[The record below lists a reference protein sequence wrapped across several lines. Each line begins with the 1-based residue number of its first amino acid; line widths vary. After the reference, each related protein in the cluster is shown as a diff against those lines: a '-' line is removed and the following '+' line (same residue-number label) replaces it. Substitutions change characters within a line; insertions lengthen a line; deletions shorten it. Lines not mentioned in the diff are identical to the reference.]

1 VLSNEQLIE
10 QVRAE
15 LHAGMEVLRPS
26 QELLE
31 AIEALTPDNGRLPDG
46 SRVRPDPGAGP
57 QTARARALGAVAHV
71 SVHRGDRD
79 QRRWRGRVRG
89 LGAAV
94 PVLAGVIVVVV
105 VAAVVLT
112 SVRHH
117 PGSTRV
123 GPAVAARN
131 GKVAFIAFGGG
142 GYPPRGG
149 YPPTRSE
156 HGVMWAF
163 DAVGVTNPDGSGRQN
178 VGTYRCAAPRSACG
192 VYSFAWSTDGT
203 KIAYLA
209 GHPPGLGAPTSLAL
223 YLVDANG
230 NNPRELASCGDCAG
244 LNADSSIAW
253 SPDGSRIALTRQT
266 GLAQDLWLVNVKTG
280 ALSRLTDCASP
291 KACADASAEWSPG
304 GQAIVFSRWVKGQ
317 AESIYTMRPDGT
329 HLKLIAA
336 GAGAQDPQWSPD
348 GRKIAFQANNGIYTV
363 NADGTQLTRI
373 AAAGGLA
380 GEPAWSPDGNE
391 LLYVK
396 SSPTPGGVEVT
407 QLWTINA
414 NGSDNRRIYQISP
427 GGRWPLPFWSP
438 DGKQIAVAP
447 NFGVF
452 VMNANGTGARLV
464 GESANQVAWQ
474 PIPPTRR

>member
-1 VLSNEQLIE
+1 MLSDEQLIE
-10 QVRAE
+10 RIRTE
-15 LHAGMEVLRPS
+15 LRSELADLNPPPDLFDR
-26 QELLE
+26 LLE
-31 AIEALTPDNGRLPDG
+31 PAESDSRSQRG
-46 SRVRPDPGAGP
+46 SRERWAD
-57 QTARARALGAVAHV
+57 R
-71 SVHRGDRD
+71 RG
-79 QRRWRGRVRG
+79 RRGWRVRVRG

-94 PVLAGVIVVVV
+94 PVLVGVIVVVV
-105 VAAVVLT
+105 IAAVALT

-117 PGSTRV
+117 QASSPV

-142 GYPPRGG
+142 GS
-149 YPPTRSE
+149 PPTRSE
-156 HGVMWAF
+156 HGVTWAF
-163 DAVGVTNPDGSGRQN
+163 DALAVTNPDGSGRHN
-178 VGTYRCAAPRSACG
+178 VGTYECAAPRSACG
-192 VYSFAWSTDGT
+192 VYSFAWSADGT

-209 GHPPGLGAPTSLAL
+209 GHPPGLKVPTSLAL

-230 NNPRELASCGDCAG
+230 NNPRELVSCGDCAR

-253 SPDGSRIALTRQT
+253 SPDGSRIALTRRT

-280 ALSRLTDCASP
+280 ALSRLTDCASG
-291 KACADASAEWSPG
+291 KACADASAEWSPD

-317 AESIYTMRPDGT
+317 VASIYTMRPDGT

-336 GAGAQDPQWSPD
+336 VAGAQDPQWSPD
-348 GRKIAFQANNGIYTV
+348 GRKIAFQGNNGIYTV
-363 NADGTQLTRI
+363 NADGTQLTQI

-380 GEPAWSPDGNE
+380 GEPAWSPDGMK

-396 SSPTPGGVEVT
+396 TPLNAATSAETT

-414 NGSDNRRIYQISP
+414 NGSRNRRIYQLSTS
-427 GGRWPLPFWSP
+427 GRWPLPFWSP

-452 VMNANGTGARLV
+452 VMNADGSGVRLV

>member
-1 VLSNEQLIE
+1 MLSDEQFIE

-26 QELLE
+26 REFLE
-31 AIEALTPDNGRLPDG
+31 ANGRLPAG

-57 QTARARALGAVAHV
+57 QPARAPALGAVARV
-71 SVHRGDRD
+71 SVHRGRRD

-94 PVLAGVIVVVV
+94 PGLAGVIVVVV
-105 VAAVVLT
+105 IAAVALT

-117 PGSTRV
+117 QASTPV

-131 GKVAFIAFGGG
+131 GKVAFIAYGGAK
-142 GYPPRGG
+142 YPPTGG
-149 YPPTRSE
+149 NPPTRSE
-156 HGVMWAF
+156 HGVTWAF
-163 DAVGVTNPDGSGRQN
+163 DALAVTNPDGSGRQN
-178 VGTYRCAAPRSACG
+178 VGTYRCAGPRSACG
-192 VYSFAWSTDGT
+192 VYSFAWSADGT
-203 KIAYLA
+203 EIAYLA
-209 GHPPGLGAPTSLAL
+209 GHPPGLNAPTSLAL

-230 NNPRELASCGDCAG
+230 NHPRELASCGDCAG
-244 LNADSSIAW
+244 SNADSSIAW

-280 ALSRLTDCASP
+280 ALSRLTDCASG
-291 KACADASAEWSPG
+291 KACADVSAEWSPG
-304 GQAIVFSRWVKGQ
+304 GQAIVFSRWVKGRV
-317 AESIYTMRPDGT
+317 ASIYTMRADGT
-329 HLKLIAA
+329 HFKLIAA
-336 GAGAQDPQWSPD
+336 VAGAQDPQWSPD
-348 GRKIAFQANNGIYTV
+348 GREIAFQANNGIYTL
-363 NADGTQLTRI
+363 NADGTQVTQI
-373 AAAGGLA
+373 AAAGGRA
-380 GEPAWSPDGNE
+380 GEPAWSPDGTK
-391 LLYVK
+391 LLYSK
-396 SSPTPGGVEVT
+396 SSLNPDAT

-414 NGSDNRRIYQISP
+414 NGSDNRRIYQGLSP

-447 NFGVF
+447 DAGVL
-452 VMNANGTGARLV
+452 VMNADGTGVRLV

>member
-1 VLSNEQLIE
+1 MLSDEQFIE

-57 QTARARALGAVAHV
+57 QPARAPALAAVAHV
-71 SVHRGDRD
+71 SVHRGGRD

-94 PVLAGVIVVVV
+94 PVFAGVIVVVV
-105 VAAVVLT
+105 VAAAALT
-112 SVRHH
+112 SVSHH
-117 PGSTRV
+117 PSTPV
-123 GPAVAARN
+123 GPAAAARN
-131 GKVAFIAFGGG
+131 GKVAFIAYGGG

-156 HGVMWAF
+156 HGVTWAF
-163 DAVGVTNPDGSGRQN
+163 DALAVTNPDGSGRQN
-178 VGTYRCAAPRSACG
+178 VGTYRCPAPSSACG
-192 VYSFAWSTDGT
+192 VYTFAWSPDGT
-203 KIAYLA
+203 EIAYLA
-209 GHPPGLGAPTSLAL
+209 GHPPGLNAPTSLAL

-230 NNPRELASCGDCAG
+230 DNPRKLASCGDCAG

-253 SPDGSRIALTRQT
+253 SPDGSRIAVTRQT
-266 GLAQDLWLVNVKTG
+266 GVTQDLWLVNVKTG
-280 ALSRLTDCASP
+280 TLSRLTDCASA

-317 AESIYTMRPDGT
+317 AASIYTMRPDGT

-336 GAGAQDPQWSPD
+336 VAGAQDPQWSPD

-363 NADGTQLTRI
+363 KADGTQVTQI

-380 GEPAWSPDGNE
+380 GEPAWSPDGTK

-396 SSPTPGGVEVT
+396 SSLNPDAT

-414 NGSDNRRIYQISP
+414 NGSDNQRIYQELYH
-427 GGRWPLPFWSP
+427 GRWPLPFWSP

-447 NFGVF
+447 NFGVS
-452 VMNANGTGARLV
+452 VMNADGTGVRLV

>member
-1 VLSNEQLIE
+1 MLSDEQLIE
-10 QVRAE
+10 QIRTE
-15 LHAGMEVLRPS
+15 LRSELADLNPPPDLFDR
-26 QELLE
+26 LLE
-31 AIEALTPDNGRLPDG
+31 LAASDSRSQRG
-46 SRVRPDPGAGP
+46 SRERSADRRDRRGWGA
-57 QTARARALGAVAHV
+57 
-71 SVHRGDRD
+71 RG
-79 QRRWRGRVRG
+79 RG

-94 PVLAGVIVVVV
+94 PVLAGVIVVIAI
-105 VAAVVLT
+105 AAVALS

-117 PGSTRV
+117 HASTPV
-123 GPAVAARN
+123 GPAAAARN
-131 GKVAFIAFGGG
+131 GKVAFIAFGGAK
-142 GYPPRGG
+142 YPPRGG

-156 HGVMWAF
+156 HGVTWAF
-163 DAVGVTNPDGSGRQN
+163 DALGVTNPDGSGRQN
-178 VGTYRCAAPRSACG
+178 VGTYRCAAPSSACG
-192 VYSFAWSTDGT
+192 VYSFAWSDDGT
-203 KIAYLA
+203 EIAYLA
-209 GHPPGLGAPTSLAL
+209 GHPPGLNVPTSLAL

-230 NNPRELASCGDCAG
+230 KNPRELASCGDCAG

-266 GLAQDLWLVNVKTG
+266 GLAQDLWLVNVKSG
-280 ALSRLTDCASP
+280 ALSRLDDCASG

-317 AESIYTMRPDGT
+317 VASIYTMRPDGT

-336 GAGAQDPQWSPD
+336 VAGAQDPQWSPD
-348 GRKIAFQANNGIYTV
+348 GREIAFQANNGIYTV
-363 NADGTQLTRI
+363 NADGTQVTQI

-380 GEPAWSPDGNE
+380 GEPAWSPDGTK
-391 LLYVK
+391 LLYSK
-396 SSPTPGGVEVT
+396 SSLTPDAVEVT

-414 NGSDNRRIYQISP
+414 NGSDNRRIYQGPSP

-447 NFGVF
+447 DAGVF
-452 VMNANGTGARLV
+452 VMNADGTGVRLV

>member
-1 VLSNEQLIE
+1 MLSDEQFIE
-10 QVRAE
+10 QIRAE
-15 LHAGMEVLRPS
+15 LHAGMEVLKPS

-46 SRVRPDPGAGP
+46 SRVRSDPGAGP
-57 QTARARALGAVAHV
+57 QPARAPALGAVTHV
-71 SVHRGDRD
+71 SVHREDRD

-94 PVLAGVIVVVV
+94 PVLAGVIVVVAI
-105 VAAVVLT
+105 AAVALT

-117 PGSTRV
+117 QASTPA

-131 GKVAFIAFGGG
+131 GKVAFIAYGGAKYPPGGG
-142 GYPPRGG
+142 N
-149 YPPTRSE
+149 PPTRSE
-156 HGVMWAF
+156 HGVTWAF
-163 DAVGVTNPDGSGRQN
+163 DALAVTNPDGAGRQN
-178 VGTYRCAAPRSACG
+178 VGAYRCAAPVSACG
-192 VYSFAWSTDGT
+192 VSSFAWSADGT
-203 KIAYLA
+203 EIAYLA
-209 GHPPGLGAPTSLAL
+209 GHLPGLNAPTSLAL

-230 NNPRELASCGDCAG
+230 KNPRELASCGGCTG

-280 ALSRLTDCASP
+280 ALSRLTDCASG

-317 AESIYTMRPDGT
+317 VASIYTVRPDGT

-336 GAGAQDPQWSPD
+336 VAGAQDPQWSPD
-348 GRKIAFQANNGIYTV
+348 GREIAFQANNRIYTV
-363 NADGTQLTRI
+363 NADGTQLTQI
-373 AAAGGLA
+373 AAAGGRA
-380 GEPAWSPDGNE
+380 GEPAWSPDGTK

-396 SSPTPGGVEVT
+396 SSPTPGGVEIT

-414 NGSDNRRIYQISP
+414 NGSDNRRIYQLSP
-427 GGRWPLPFWSP
+427 AGRWPLPFWSP

-452 VMNANGTGARLV
+452 VMNADGTGVRLV